1 MVGIKDEPNIEKDG
15 LGVQPYAVALAKFI
29 KQSETPMTIGVQG
42 PWGSG
47 KTSLLFSVWEEIKQ
61 DDKMA
66 QIWVNSWEHSLM
78 SSSEETLIKITTEIA
93 NKIVEF
99 DDKQKQA
106 SQVKKITG
114 KLLMGSLTA
123 GAALTAGAKAA
134 DLVNDLLSD
143 ENQTP
148 IKQLKNELQ
157 TSVNRVFDRK
167 TNEKK
172 RFIIFIDDLDRIEP
186 SDAVSL
192 LELLKNIF
200 SVDHCVFVLAIDYDV
215 VIKGLS
221 KKFGEKNSQNER
233 EYKAF
238 FDKVIQLTFKMPMS
252 NYDIGNYVYNLL
264 DKTQFISDL
273 SIESQELKEFFQ
285 KIIALTVKGN
295 PRSIKRLVNSLT
307 LMTITAEQ
315 IEIGDKK
322 SVNKNHEKQLLF
334 ALVCLQISFPEIY
347 NIVAIEPDFVT
358 WNEDLLSEQIGLFA
372 STDEFEKIFANATE
386 LEEFDEEWEQIL
398 FKFGYFK
405 GYSIAEIT
413 NCSRF
418 LNSIKVFDTELLN
431 QVVKRTSV
439 TSVGNAEASNIQQRV
454 DPIYTKIWENLFS
467 YMQENFPNIDI
478 PEQTPKKSWTTFKRF
493 KNGWKV
499 GITFK
504 KTTGEIFVILHNMK
518 SNISKEDFVTKVQAL
533 IADDPE
539 FNIEILEE
547 RKRMDVLA
555 RKSGFDNSS
564 EQSEREAFE
573 WVCKKLSSVLNSSK
587 TFE

>member
-1 MVGIKDEPNIEKDG
+1 MVGIKDEPNIERDG

-47 KTSLLFSVWEEIKQ
+47 KTSLLFSVWDEFKQ
-61 DDKMA
+61 DDTMA

-99 DDKQKQA
+99 DDKQKQN

-148 IKQLKNELQ
+148 IKQLKKELQ
-157 TSVNRVFDRK
+157 ASVNRVFERT
-167 TNEKK
+167 TNQKK

-186 SDAVSL
+186 TDAVSL

-200 SVDHCVFVLAIDYDV
+200 SVNHCVFVLAIDYDV

-221 KKFGEKNSQNER
+221 KKFGEKNTQNER

-273 SIESQELKEFFQ
+273 SIERQELKEYFH

-315 IEIGDKK
+315 IEITDKK
-322 SVNKNHEKQLLF
+322 SANVNYEKQLLF
-334 ALVCLQISFPEIY
+334 ALVCLQISFPELY
-347 NIVAIEPDFVT
+347 NLLAHEPDFIS
-358 WNEDLLSEQIGLFA
+358 WNEDLFSEQVGLF
-372 STDEFEKIFANATE
+372 TLTNEFEEIFANAKE
-386 LEEFDEEWEQIL
+386 LEEFDEEWERIL
-398 FKFGYFK
+398 FKFAYFK

-413 NCSRF
+413 DCSR
-418 LNSIKVFDTELLN
+418 LLN
-431 QVVKRTSV
+431 FIKNDDSEMLSNVIKRTNV
-439 TSVGNAEASNIQQRV
+439 TSVGNNETTSQSPSL
-454 DPIYTKIWENLFS
+454 DPVLEEFWDQFFS
-467 YMQENFPNIDI
+467 FTQELHSDFKLPRK
-478 PEQTPKKSWTTFKRF
+478 PKKAWMHLRKYRD
-493 KNGWKV
+493 GWV
-499 GITFK
+499 IAIVYK
-504 KTTGEIFVILHNMK
+504 KTLGTIDVKLENSRTNVSVEEFKTTIAPLIKLNP
-518 SNISKEDFVTKVQAL
+518 DFAESIIEGRKLMYAGVTSQ
-533 IADDPE
+533 
-539 FNIEILEE
+539 
-547 RKRMDVLA
+547 
-555 RKSGFDNSS
+555 SFDLGDKAG
-564 EQSEREAFE
+564 QRAVFE
-573 WVCKKLSSVLNSSK
+573 WVFKQLTNIIDSSEK
-587 TFE
+587 FT